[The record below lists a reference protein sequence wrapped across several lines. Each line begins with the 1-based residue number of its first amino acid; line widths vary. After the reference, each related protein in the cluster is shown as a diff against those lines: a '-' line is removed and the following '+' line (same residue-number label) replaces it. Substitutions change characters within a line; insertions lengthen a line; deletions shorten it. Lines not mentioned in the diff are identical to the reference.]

1 MDSEEKR
8 ETLSRA
14 LVIDKEIQRLK
25 DHLSDLENGAI
36 ESIDYGD
43 KVQTSP
49 AKGSAADT
57 AVELLDEIQRKEKE
71 RDIESKW
78 INQKLEKQT
87 HLKPKERK
95 ILYLR
100 FVDCMNL
107 EDLPLKMAY
116 SYSHSK
122 RILKEAINFTIL

>member
-8 ETLSRA
+8 EILSRA

-36 ESIDYGD
+36 GSIDYND

-57 AVELLDEIQRKEKE
+57 AVELLDEIQQKEKE

-116 SYSHSK
+116 SYSHCK